1 VSMPVEDLL
10 RDLFTRDADRQPCP
24 TGLYQRA
31 VADGIGL
38 RRRRRAGQVAGSLI
52 LAGGAAAA
60 VVVASG
66 WVVGSHR
73 THGPATRPAP
83 LSGTAS
89 PSSSSSPTAS
99 PSFSSSPTAPW
110 WQTWPTGR
118 SYGTPPSAAF
128 LAALDP
134 GADVQVYADGT
145 LPDGEEFAMYLDP
158 ATGHAVQ
165 YGQGW
170 GNSPDYASGQTSAD
184 PQMNYYIIQLAS
196 TAAARSS
203 GSDNS
208 TWAIVIG
215 RPGTTAIDYSID
227 GGPWQPMRV
236 SHGIGVLARASGQP
250 SSMVAL
256 RLIDSSGRYAQGS
269 FQQFAPP
276 TPTG

>member
-1 VSMPVEDLL
+1 MPVEDLL
-10 RDLFTRDADRQPCP
+10 RDLFTREADRQPCP
-24 TGLYQRA
+24 TDLYQRA

-52 LAGGAAAA
+52 VAGAAATA
-60 VVVASG
+60 VIVAAG

-73 THGPATRPAP
+73 AHGPASPQAP

-89 PSSSSSPTAS
+89 PSSSSSPTM
-99 PSFSSSPTAPW
+99 PW

-118 SYGTPPSAAF
+118 SYGTSPSTAF

-134 GADVQVYADGT
+134 GAHVQVYADGT

-158 ATGHAVQ
+158 PTGHAVQ

-170 GNSPDYASGQTSAD
+170 GNSPDFASGQTSAD
-184 PQMNYYIIQLAS
+184 PQMNDYIIQLAS
-196 TAAARSS
+196 TAANRSG

-227 GGPWQPMRV
+227 GGPWRPMHV
-236 SHGIGVLARASGQP
+236 SNGIGVLARTSGQP
-250 SSMVAL
+250 SRMVAL
-256 RLIDSSGRYAQGS
+256 RLIDASGQYAQDS

-276 TPTG
+276 PPTG